1 MTKAAQGQTGPGTAA
16 RVDLFPVVAAA
27 LVDQDGRILLQQRP
41 AGKELAGLWEFPGGK
56 IEPGESPEAA
66 LIRELAEELGIS
78 VSTACLAPA
87 TFASAPLGDRHLLLL
102 LYVCRKWEGI
112 PRAIEA
118 SALKWVRPV
127 EMHALPMPPADRPL
141 IGLIEALV

>member
-1 MTKAAQGQTGPGTAA
+1 M
-16 RVDLFPVVAAA
+16 DLFPVVAAA

-56 IEPGESPEAA
+56 IETGESPEAA